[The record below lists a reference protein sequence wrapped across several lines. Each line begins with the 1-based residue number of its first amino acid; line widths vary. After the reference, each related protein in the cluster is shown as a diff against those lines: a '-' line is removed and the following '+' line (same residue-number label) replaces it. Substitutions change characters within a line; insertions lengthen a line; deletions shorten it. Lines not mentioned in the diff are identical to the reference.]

1 VTKVDRETSIDR
13 DAASRRVRRDAV
25 VTIAALLLGFAAF
38 DDITTD
44 NATSFP
50 LEYTTLTAAAI
61 WLLFIAVR
69 LMRRRRQ

>member
-1 VTKVDRETSIDR
+1 MDRETSIDR
-13 DAASRRVRRDAV
+13 DGASRRVRRDAL

-44 NATSFP
+44 TATSFP
-50 LEYTTLTAAAI
+50 LEYTTLAVAAI
-61 WLLFIAVR
+61 WLVFIAVR